1 MAFCRECGS
10 EMDWGY
16 IGDKW
21 IPLEP
26 VSLHRDLDRRYKD
39 ENGTLRADH
48 RDRHE
53 SGFSEP
59 PVALSRL
66 PKKVT
71 AGAAARAE
79 QKTTQP
85 VVLGTPWWKRFGR
98 GVAT

>member
-26 VSLHRDLDRRYKD
+26 THLHGDLDRRYKD
-39 ENGTLRADH
+39 ENGALRADH
-48 RDRHE
+48 RDRH
-53 SGFSEP
+53 GGDFSEP
-59 PVALSRL
+59 PVALERL

-71 AGAAARAE
+71 AARAE
-79 QKTTQP
+79 QQQPSHP

-98 GVAT
+98 SVAT